1 MKKWMKWVCTVLPL
15 LYMILIWTLSSL
27 PDDAVVKL
35 PSNSVDR
42 FFKETMHLFE
52 FGILHLLFILALL
65 VNGKLT
71 VATHVV
77 AAVFASFYGFLD
89 EIHQAF
95 VPWRSATVIDAVK
108 DVLGVLV
115 VYLLVQRFY
124 FVHKEGTMGRKMH
137 AFEAWIRSEKIRKR
151 SS

>member
-1 MKKWMKWVCTVLPL
+1 MKKWIKRLCMILPL
-15 LYMILIWTLSSL
+15 LYMILIWTLSSM

-42 FFKETMHLFE
+42 FFKESMHLIE

-95 VPWRSATVIDAVK
+95 VPWRSATVVDAVK

-115 VYLLVQRFY
+115 VYLLIQRVY
-124 FVHKEGTMGRKMH
+124 FVKKEGYIGQKMH
-137 AFEAWIRSEKIRKR
+137 AFEAWIRSEK
-151 SS
+151 